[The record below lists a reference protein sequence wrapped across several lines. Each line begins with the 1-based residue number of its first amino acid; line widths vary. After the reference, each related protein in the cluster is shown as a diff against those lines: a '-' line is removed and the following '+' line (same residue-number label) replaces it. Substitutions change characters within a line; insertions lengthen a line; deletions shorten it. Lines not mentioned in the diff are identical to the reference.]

1 MQVHILGE
9 EPPTGKEW
17 CATCV
22 MLYLAG
28 LAKDKKLMEQMR
40 NLSKDY
46 ANAEL
51 DWTVFKIPHRPDL
64 PLYTAV
70 TTAPS
75 ILMGANLPVCWTHIA
90 VPEERTDQAPSGLIK
105 GKSYGTPKGAG

>member
-9 EPPTGKEW
+9 EPPAGMQW

-22 MLYLAG
+22 MLYLEG
-28 LAKDKKLMEQMR
+28 LTHDPPLMKRLRE
-40 NLSKDY
+40 L
-46 ANAEL
+46 NAEYEKREL
-51 DWTVFKIPHRPDL
+51 DWTVFKIPTRPDL
-64 PLYTAV
+64 PLYVAV

-90 VPEERTDQAPSGLIK
+90 VPQDDKSQIPNGLIP
-105 GKSYGTPKGAG
+105 GKAYGRPKGTG

>member
-51 DWTVFKIPHRPDL
+51 DWTVFKIPPRPDL

-75 ILMGANLPVCWTHIA
+75 ILMCANLPVCWTHIA
-90 VPEERTDQAPSGLIK
+90 VTEELTDQTPYDLIK
-105 GKSYGTPKGAG
+105 GKSYG